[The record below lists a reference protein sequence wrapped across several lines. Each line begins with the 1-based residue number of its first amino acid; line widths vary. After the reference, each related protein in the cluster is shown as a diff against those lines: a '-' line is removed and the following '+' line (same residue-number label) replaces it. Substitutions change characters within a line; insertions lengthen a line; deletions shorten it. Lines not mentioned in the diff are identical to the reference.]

1 MNCRVREEQLREAMS
16 RHRERVFRLAVSCL
30 KNRQDAEDALQEVF
44 IKYYR
49 FAPEFADGEHE
60 KAWLLRV
67 TINTCRSTLRSPWRR
82 MMDRLSDSLT
92 APPARDDRLIELVHR
107 LNTRQAA
114 VIHLYYYEDYPVRDI
129 ARMMRISEGT
139 VKSRLSR
146 AREQLRAMLEE
157 EEKT

>member
-1 MNCRVREEQLREAMS
+1 MNRRLREEQLQEAMS

-44 IKYYR
+44 LKYYR

-67 TINTCRSTLRSPWRR
+67 TLNTCRSILRSPWRR
-82 MMDRLSDSLT
+82 MMSCLSDSLT
-92 APPARDDRLIELVHR
+92 APQVRDDGLIELVHR
-107 LNTRQAA
+107 LNARQAA
-114 VIHLYYYEDYPVRDI
+114 VVHLYYYEEYPVRDI
-129 ARMMRISEGT
+129 ARMMHISEGT

-157 EEKT
+157 EEIH